1 MTDHDD
7 DDDSE
12 SGGVNLFVLLRE
24 LACCTHPPPRCL
36 LVSRTAGAAPT
47 LSVCLDCGATKN
59 GLEREWVLPKRVA
72 QLVVQPTIAT
82 LCQLG
87 DEAFGRVLAGTEEMA
102 NRMHTTENAAAF
114 AWAASQAGIKK

>member
-1 MTDHDD
+1 VTDHDD

-59 GLEREWVLPKRVA
+59 GLEREWVLTKRVA

-87 DEAFGRVLAGTEEMA
+87 DEAFGRVLA
-102 NRMHTTENAAAF
+102 
-114 AWAASQAGIKK
+114 